1 MASTID
7 YYIKIGY
14 PEALILPFLAKKN
27 QNAGVI
33 VQTRKPDE
41 EKQDSG
47 SEGFVSCAQDLI
59 NAIHSKDAKA
69 VAQAFKDLF
78 ELAELE
84 PHEEAPHSYDAQ
96 NIKAGE
102 NE

>member
-1 MASTID
+1 M
-7 YYIKIGY
+7 
-14 PEALILPFLAKKN
+14 EAVILPFLAKKN

-41 EKQDSG
+41 EKSQNS
-47 SEGFVSCAQDLI
+47 SEGLESCAQDLI
-59 NAIHSKDAKA
+59 NAIHSKDPKA

-78 ELAELE
+78 ELSELE
-84 PHEEAPHSYDAQ
+84 PHEEADHSYDAQ

-102 NE
+102 QE